1 MPGTVVAFQARMSR
15 FHHLVAGALTVTV
28 PTLSQP
34 AVFPDDSA
42 VPILES
48 EAADRAAPTRT
59 TYRLRLQSV
68 SPTTA
73 GTRVYQR
80 LEVRDEDGREAFF
93 LVERDPGE
101 RSWNDF
107 VAFYLRWSSPA
118 RPIEVVAGDL
128 RPGFGQGL
136 LFSRTSRNGTR
147 DWRPSPDHRRL
158 GYRSSGENEAF
169 RGLGVRGRAGFLS
182 WALVGGRG
190 RRDARV
196 DETGTVT
203 SLPSSG
209 IHVSNAERM
218 GQNRLGLRVFGARLR
233 CAVRGLSVGLVGQDI
248 RFDQPLDLRRQGR
261 KGAAF
266 HGQRARRGSVDLLLK
281 RQQLELATAV
291 AVDGSSRMGT
301 AIVLRLRLPHGRV
314 AGGWR
319 QHRAGFAN
327 PFGRTTS
334 ANNNE
339 TGAGGEW
346 TGGNGRFKWRLA
358 LDQHRKPQ
366 AEYSSPLPSE
376 TLRWS
381 GEVETRVGRQA
392 RFEVRMQ
399 TNERR
404 RWSTAGR
411 QRDHTRRLRLD
422 LHLRGAKLRV
432 EGRQNGGSNSDRG
445 GLASVLWRHRWRHLR
460 GAVHLSRFRT
470 DAYAARIYEY
480 EYDLPGSYSIRPLY
494 GNGWRI
500 YVRTGFTWRGLQL
513 MLRYRLQSGDPVRHH
528 LGLQVDLAR

>member
-1 MPGTVVAFQARMSR
+1 M
-15 FHHLVAGALTVTV
+15 
-28 PTLSQP
+28 
-34 AVFPDDSA
+34 
-42 VPILES
+42 
-48 EAADRAAPTRT
+48 
-59 TYRLRLQSV
+59 
-68 SPTTA
+68 
-73 GTRVYQR
+73 
-80 LEVRDEDGREAFF
+80 
-93 LVERDPGE
+93 ERDPGE

-218 GQNRLGLRVFGARLR
+218 GQKPAGTARI
-233 CAVRGLSVGLVGQDI
+233 RGSSA
-248 RFDQPLDLRRQGR
+248 LRRPRVVSWSCGPGYSFRSTTRPAPPGAQGGGVPWSAR
-261 KGAAF
+261 AQGVGGSIAQTAAAGACYRGGCRRLVQDGHCDRSASASAA
-266 HGQRARRGSVDLLLK
+266 RACRR
-281 RQQLELATAV
+281 
-291 AVDGSSRMGT
+291 
-301 AIVLRLRLPHGRV
+301 RV
-314 AGGWR
+314 EAAPR
-319 QHRAGFAN
+319 RFCN
-327 PFGRTTS
+327 PFGRTSS

-480 EYDLPGSYSIRPLY
+480 EYDLPGSYSIRPL
-494 GNGWRI
+494 
-500 YVRTGFTWRGLQL
+500 
-513 MLRYRLQSGDPVRHH
+513 
-528 LGLQVDLAR
+528 